1 MKARLLIGF
10 SLLLAGSPFA
20 ACAAPAG
27 DLLIIPGKR
36 IGLTP
41 LGPQGSRTLAHM
53 AKPYRADAAMSQRFL
68 VWIAGPYTLFIHTAS
83 NGALNVKPLDGV
95 TIDAIRV
102 TSPYYHTREA
112 QYPGDGA
119 HVGSTLAQVRHW
131 FPRVRSVNLKTD
143 SATLFY
149 DDSRSGIAFEFDRP
163 AAPNSRTIA
172 VMIHPPGS
180 PCFADARQVRDL
192 LQEPPP

>member
-1 MKARLLIGF
+1 MKARLLIGLL
-10 SLLLAGSPFA
+10 LLLAGSPFA

-41 LGPQGSRTLAHM
+41 LGPQGNRTLAHM
-53 AKPYRADAAMSQRFL
+53 TKPYRADAAMSQRFL
-68 VWIAGPYTLFIHTAS
+68 VWIAGPYTLFIHTTS
-83 NGALNVKPLDGV
+83 NGALNVKPLNGV

-102 TSPYYHTREA
+102 TSPYFAAHDARK
-112 QYPGDGA
+112 PGDGV

-131 FPRVRSVNLKTD
+131 FPRVRPASSAD
-143 SATLFY
+143 STTTLY
-149 DDSRSGIAFEFDRP
+149 DDAQNGIAFEFDQP